1 MISIILSGGIG
12 TRFWPLSTKKEPKQ
26 FLPIFQE
33 NKSLFDLA
41 FNRVKHLNNS
51 EILTITSVNY
61 KKFLKGY
68 DLTPLYEPF
77 GRNTFGAFI
86 LAVKYLSDNNKLNE
100 PLVFLPSDHMIIDN
114 KSFSDDINNAIN
126 VVNEQNISVILG
138 IKPEYPETGYG
149 YIKASRVINNEL
161 SLYGVK
167 GFKEKPDLQLAKYYL
182 NIGGY
187 FWNCGIVITKAG
199 IILEEIKFKY
209 KEIYDI
215 ILQKSYDYLI
225 DNFNLIP
232 NIPIEQAV
240 IEKSRRVAMI
250 KASFDWS
257 DLGSW
262 DSYFK
267 YVKKSSEMLTEH
279 NSLNNHVLT
288 TKKTIL
294 IDVEGIT
301 VIESEN
307 GLLIMKND
315 SYQKLK
321 DVLVKD

>member
-1 MISIILSGGIG
+1 MISVILSGGIG
-12 TRFWPLSTKKEPKQ
+12 TRFWPLSTKKAPKQ
-26 FLPIFQE
+26 FLSIFQDD
-33 NKSLFDLA
+33 KSLFDLA
-41 FNRVKHLNNS
+41 FDRVNYLNND
-51 EILTITSVNY
+51 EILTVTNVNY
-61 KKFLKGY
+61 KKYFNNY
-68 DLTPLYEPF
+68 NLTPLYEPF
-77 GRNTFGAFI
+77 GRNTFGAFVLTI
-86 LAVKYLSDNNKLNE
+86 KYLFNNNKLNE
-100 PLVFLPSDHMIIDN
+100 PIVLLPSDHMILDN
-114 KSFSDDINNAIN
+114 KSFTDDINNAVN
-126 VVNEQNISVILG
+126 VVEQQDISVILG

-149 YIKASRVINNEL
+149 YIKASRIIDDKL
-161 SLYGVK
+161 ALYGVK
-167 GFKEKPDLQLAKYYL
+167 GFKEKPHLQLAEYYL

-187 FWNCGIVITKAG
+187 FWNCGIVITKAS
-199 IILEEIKFKY
+199 IILEEIKDKY
-209 KEIYDI
+209 KDIYDI
-215 ILQKSYDYLI
+215 ILQKSYNYLI

-232 NIPIEQAV
+232 DIPIEQAV

-267 YVKKSSEMLTEH
+267 YTKKSSENLKEH

-294 IDVEGIT
+294 IDIEGIT
-301 VIESEN
+301 VIESED

-321 DVLVKD
+321 DALK